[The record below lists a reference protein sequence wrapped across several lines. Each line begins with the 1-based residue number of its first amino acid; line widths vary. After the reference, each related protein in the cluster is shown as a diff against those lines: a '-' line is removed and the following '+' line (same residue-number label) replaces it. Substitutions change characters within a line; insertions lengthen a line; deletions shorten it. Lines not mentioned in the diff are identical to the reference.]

1 MYSLRNRP
9 EKLAEGS
16 LFCLFLKL
24 VQINFIF
31 TDTVRILYIYI
42 YISVYYLYSSF
53 NDIVAVAKDKFYG
66 TQYME
71 YTNTW
76 LLAEIEHYAMLD
88 LGKLWFYDGQE
99 LKLIA
104 SGFGFPNGINAS
116 PDLK

>member
-1 MYSLRNRP
+1 
-9 EKLAEGS
+9 
-16 LFCLFLKL
+16 
-24 VQINFIF
+24 
-31 TDTVRILYIYI
+31 
-42 YISVYYLYSSF
+42 
-53 NDIVAVAKDKFYG
+53 
-66 TQYME
+66 ME

>member
-1 MYSLRNRP
+1 M
-9 EKLAEGS
+9 
-16 LFCLFLKL
+16 
-24 VQINFIF
+24 
-31 TDTVRILYIYI
+31 IYAFWDHVPCTYFPDCITI

-76 LLAEIEHYAMLD
+76 LLAEIEQYAMLD
-88 LGKLWFYDGQE
+88 LGKLWFYNGQE